1 MQTTIEKK
9 YIGSGEDVVLADSGP
24 YVPSDDEGV
33 GLAINGKAAPKGVY
47 QQEEEACCSATG
59 E

>member
-1 MQTTIEKK
+1 MKTTTEKK
-9 YIGSGEDVVLADSGP
+9 YIGSGEDVVLADNGP

-33 GLAINGKAAPKGVY
+33 GLAVEDKVY